1 MALTHH
7 PDLEY
12 VAGDDWT
19 ISGVLLDVNG
29 SPLDITNA
37 SFLWTLIDPNGETVD
52 DLVNGAII
60 SIVQPSV
67 NGQVQIFVPSF
78 YTYALLAGRFHDA
91 LRVYIGYTS
100 TFWLGNI
107 LVDGNP
113 FDLPPIDS
121 SNSVIITSSVEDI
134 LAGAAA
140 LGKPTI
146 EVS

>member
-37 SFLWTLIDPNGETVD
+37 SFQWTLIDPNGETVI
-52 DLVNGAII
+52 DLVEGATI

-67 NGQVQIFVPSF
+67 NGQVQIFVPSY

-91 LRVYIGYTS
+91 LRVFIGYTS

-113 FDLPPIDS
+113 FDLPPLGSPDL
-121 SNSVIITSSVEDI
+121 VTITTSVEDI
-134 LAGAAA
+134 LAGAAS
-140 LGKPTI
+140 LGSPTI
-146 EVS
+146 EVT